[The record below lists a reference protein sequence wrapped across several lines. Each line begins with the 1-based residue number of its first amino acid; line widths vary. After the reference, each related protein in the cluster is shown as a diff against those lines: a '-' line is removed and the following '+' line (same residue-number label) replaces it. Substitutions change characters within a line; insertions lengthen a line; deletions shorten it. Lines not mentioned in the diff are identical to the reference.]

1 LRRKARKNRLWPDR
15 HVVGIEGEPEPFHEF
30 QDRAFDSDA
39 RFLFVFSGTQSGK
52 TSFGPWWLEREIK
65 TCGQGDYI
73 AATASYDLFKLKM
86 LPEMKRVFEEILGI
100 GRFWSGMKVIE
111 ICDPKTGRFLAD
123 RADDMMWARII
134 LRSAQSGGGLEATTA
149 NAAWLDEC
157 GMDDFTIDNWEA
169 VNRRLSLN
177 KGRALGTTTLYN
189 RGWTK
194 SQIYDPWKKGDE
206 DIEVIQFPSFA
217 NPAFPKDEYDRMAGI
232 LPKWKLNMFYRGEFD
247 IPEGLIYSNFDNQRH
262 ASLDPFPIPEEWMRY
277 SFHDFGGVNM
287 AGLAVAENPE
297 TKQLV
302 VFDEYLEGHK
312 TTKQHAE
319 EFKKWKPKKSIGG
332 AWSEDQERLE
342 FGAVG
347 LPIIK
352 PSIKEVEVGIDRV
365 FAQFAVDGI
374 LIFKTCAKLI
384 DELGTYSRKMD
395 RDGNPT
401 EVIKD
406 KAMFHLADCL
416 RYGVATLRATHS
428 KMKVRRLG

>member
-1 LRRKARKNRLWPDR
+1 LRRKARKTRLWPDR
-15 HVVGIEGEPEPFHEF
+15 HVVGIEGDPEPFHEF
-30 QDRAFDSDA
+30 QDRAFDSVA
-39 RFLFVFSGTQSGK
+39 RFLFVFAGTQGGK
-52 TSFGPWWLEREIK
+52 TSFGPWWLEREIR
-65 TCGQGDYI
+65 TCGRGDYI
-73 AATASYDLFKLKM
+73 AATASFDLFKLKM
-86 LPEMKRVFEEILGI
+86 LPEMRRVFEEILGI

-169 VNRRLSLN
+169 VNRRLSLH

-217 NPAFPKDEYDRMAGI
+217 NPAFPKDEYDRMASI

-247 IPEGLIYSNFDNQRH
+247 IPEGLIYGNFDTDRNVI
-262 ASLDPFPIPEEWMRY
+262 DPFPIPDDWLK
-277 SFHDFGGVNM
+277 FAGHDFGGVNM
-287 AGLAVAENPE
+287 AGLLYAESPE
-297 TKQLV
+297 TKQL
-302 VFDEYLEGHK
+302 FLIDEYLEGHK
-312 TTKQHAE
+312 TTKQHADIFRE
-319 EFKKWKPKKSIGG
+319 WKPKLAVGG

-342 FGAVG
+342 FGSAG
-347 LPIIK
+347 YPIIK
-352 PSIKEVEVGIDRV
+352 PQTKSVEVGIDRV
-365 FAQFAVDGI
+365 YAQHATDGI
-374 LIFKTCAKLI
+374 MVFRTCSHYL
-384 DELGTYSRKMD
+384 DEKGSYSREVD
-395 RDGNPT
+395 RDGNPV
-401 EVIKD
+401 EKIRD
-406 KAMFHLADCL
+406 KSSYHLMDSE
-416 RYGVATLRATHS
+416 RYIVGTIRAVHS